1 MTWDERVKAIAD
13 HGFTERQA
21 GFLVTVML
29 HSGVCLG
36 RHYSAFARI
45 THGQKVQDFFRK
57 VVARKYATARRCG
70 HNRARLYHF
79 HHKPMYEAIG
89 EPDNRHRRP
98 LPLSRAVERLMVL
111 DAVLGQRDL
120 QWLATEREKV
130 AYFTTVQRVPLADLP
145 SLTFSSDAGQT
156 VRRFTDKLP
165 IGIGDDGR
173 TYVFLYLVTR
183 PLPADFRMF
192 LERHAELWRALPAW
206 SVRLLIPHHLSNS
219 MNRYQEAFRE
229 QVGSPL
235 RPTQLQELRWFFEAR
250 RSGSSKREDGQFDRA
265 KRAFGTPAVSGSLP
279 RLDRA
284 GRPRA
289 GRGRLAH
296 FGDCDRASDRQ
307 IRSTRTGASVSPS
320 RSSGRHGVISVTRV
334 RGGGGRGDD
343 VRGTISP
350 LQEAE

>member
-57 VVARKYATARRCG
+57 LVARRYATARRCG
-70 HNRARLYHF
+70 HNTARLYHF

-130 AYFTTVQRVPLADLP
+130 AYFTTVAASSVGRSAIAD
-145 SLTFSSDAGQT
+145 
-156 VRRFTDKLP
+156 V
-165 IGIGDDGR
+165 
-173 TYVFLYLVTR
+173 LV
-183 PLPADFRMF
+183 
-192 LERHAELWRALPAW
+192 
-206 SVRLLIPHHLSNS
+206 
-219 MNRYQEAFRE
+219 
-229 QVGSPL
+229 
-235 RPTQLQELRWFFEAR
+235 
-250 RSGSSKREDGQFDRA
+250 
-265 KRAFGTPAVSGSLP
+265 
-279 RLDRA
+279 
-284 GRPRA
+284 
-289 GRGRLAH
+289 
-296 FGDCDRASDRQ
+296 
-307 IRSTRTGASVSPS
+307 
-320 RSSGRHGVISVTRV
+320 
-334 RGGGGRGDD
+334 
-343 VRGTISP
+343 
-350 LQEAE
+350 

>member
-57 VVARKYATARRCG
+57 LVARRYATARRCG
-70 HNRARLYHF
+70 HNTARLYHF

-130 AYFTTVQRVPLADLP
+130 AYFTTVRRVPLADLP

-192 LERHAELWRALPAW
+192 LERHAELLRALPAW
-206 SVRLLIPHHLSNS
+206 SVRALDTAPPVQLDEPLSRS
-219 MNRYQEAFRE
+219 VSGAGRQPSSPDAATRAAVVLRGTAVRIQQTRRRTVRSRE
-229 QVGSPL
+229 TRV
-235 RPTQLQELRWFFEAR
+235 R
-250 RSGSSKREDGQFDRA
+250 D
-265 KRAFGTPAVSGSLP
+265 PAVSGSVP

-296 FGDCDRASDRQ
+296 SGDCDRASDRQ

>member
-21 GFLVTVML
+21 GFMVTVML

-45 THGQKVQDFFRK
+45 THGQKVQDFFQK
-57 VVARKYATARRCG
+57 LVAQKYVTARRCG
-70 HNRARLYHF
+70 HNTARLYHF

-130 AYFTTVQRVPLADLP
+130 AYFTTSRQIPLADLP
-145 SLTFSSDAGQT
+145 SLTFSSEAGQT
-156 VRRFTDKLP
+156 VRRFTDKFP

-173 TYVFLYLVTR
+173 TFVFLYLATR

-192 LERHAELWRALPAW
+192 LERHAELLRALPAW
-206 SVRLLIPHHLSNS
+206 CVRVLIPHHLSNAT
-219 MNRYQEAFRE
+219 NRYREAFRE
-229 QVGSPL
+229 QVGTPL
-235 RPTQLQELRWFFEAR
+235 RPTQLQELRSFFEAR
-250 RSGSSKREDGQFDRA
+250 RSGSGKRPDEHFDRA
-265 KRAFGTPAVSGSLP
+265 KRAFATPRFRVLYRAWIEQGDRVLDAVVSPTLATAIARQTGKFE
-279 RLDRA
+279 
-284 GRPRA
+284 GRV
-289 GRGRLAH
+289 LAH
-296 FGDCDRASDRQ
+296 RYLHLAPL
-307 IRSTRTGASVSPS
+307 A
-320 RSSGRHGVISVTRV
+320 
-334 RGGGGRGDD
+334 
-343 VRGTISP
+343 GT
-350 LQEAE
+350 A